1 MRRFDIRQRIGS
13 SSFVQNYIFNPPNDL
28 RLLYFGIVLFLISSL
43 LEMWAE
49 VSKFAVFFQWIGI
62 ILILFTLEKM
72 IFKGSLIETLE
83 NYMPFMRKDKSSKAN
98 GTAHGS

>member
-1 MRRFDIRQRIGS
+1 MSERVGS
-13 SSFVQNYIFNPPNDL
+13 SSFVQNNIFNPPNDL

-72 IFKGSLIETLE
+72 IFKGSLIAALE
-83 NYMPFMRKDKSSKAN
+83 KYMPLKQVSETPPAN
-98 GTAHGS
+98 GTGNGT